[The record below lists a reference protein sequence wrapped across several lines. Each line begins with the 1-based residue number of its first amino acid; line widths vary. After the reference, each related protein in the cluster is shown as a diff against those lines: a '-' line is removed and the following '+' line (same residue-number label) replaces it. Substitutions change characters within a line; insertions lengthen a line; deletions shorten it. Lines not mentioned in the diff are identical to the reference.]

1 MFLNLS
7 SKGVDYSAF
16 KAINDACLV
25 YDGHLVIDSTFH
37 TNDCSIRAAGPLTKF
52 ARRYHADQWSHSHF
66 SSREV
71 GQELAGALLPL
82 FDPTLEPATNPPGD
96 LDRLTPM
103 YQQAKVQ
110 GPLLSPCSATSMKLH
125 PCVFGVSGIIPRFY
139 FQGFLI

>member
-1 MFLNLS
+1 MS

-37 TNDCSIRAAGPLTKF
+37 TNDSSIRAAGPLTKF
-52 ARRYHADQWSHSHF
+52 ARRYHADQWSHSNF

-71 GQELAGALLPL
+71 GQELAAALLPL
-82 FDPTLEPATNPPGD
+82 FDPTLEPASNPPAD

-110 GPLLSPCSATSMKLH
+110 GPLLSPCRALA
-125 PCVFGVSGIIPRFY
+125 
-139 FQGFLI
+139 

>member
-1 MFLNLS
+1 MTGVQTCALPI

-96 LDRLTPM
+96 LDR
-103 YQQAKVQ
+103 Q
-110 GPLLSPCSATSMKLH
+110 PLSMSTSSVIF
-125 PCVFGVSGIIPRFY
+125 CIN
-139 FQGFLI
+139 FLLV